1 MPGTRRRR
9 ITKRPTP
16 GLEEMPKPVLLPG
29 HTRQEEWNG
38 FKHLQP
44 VLVSPITRKGSHYIF
59 LYHVTDP
66 EGREYVEVLEQK
78 VYRSRQAGGDRNGPR
93 LIRSLE
99 PDRIYQLPKK
109 IRRRLEAKE
118 SA

>member
-1 MPGTRRRR
+1 MPSTRRRR

-16 GLEEMPKPVLLPG
+16 GLESMPKPVQLPG
-29 HTRQEEWNG
+29 HTRIDEWNG

-44 VLVSPITRKGSHYIF
+44 VLVSPITRKGSHFIF
-59 LYHVTDP
+59 LHHVTDP

-78 VYRSRQAGGDRNGPR
+78 RYGGKDGPR

-99 PDRIYQLPKK
+99 PSRIYPLPRK
-109 IRRRLEAKE
+109 IQRRIDAKE
-118 SA
+118 AG